1 MMEVLREHGEEEEE
15 EKEAFVISDELQ
27 DLEEKLSKIQVHIPN
42 VVSDFDWSSIDTSQL
57 PASYKTNSAKEKML
71 LQVADNFH
79 RQYVHLCPD
88 REPLF
93 LHPLNEC
100 GVEKFVS
107 TTVRPTLQPYPEL
120 YNWDGCAQFV
130 SDYLTMEPLRSTIM
144 PPSFLPSPT
153 TTLRYQRGN
162 CFGFSVVLCSLLI
175 GAGYDAYCVNG
186 YATRE
191 ICLMDETKEVC
202 PLLKKSKKILKE
214 PVKEKVKKYAIKPP
228 RDLRSK
234 FELQQAAKKEAEIV
248 AAQEKKQKE
257 EEERIVEAEKP
268 KPDPLYGLR
277 VHAWVLVLA
286 GKREVPESFF
296 IDPFTANSYSTTDE
310 HFLGIESVWNHKNYW
325 INMQDCWDGCKG
337 LAFDLGDPVRWE
349 FMLEGTDKPLLLL
362 PEEYEEELAD
372 EDLDDFDKEEE
383 EKGFD
388 MPASWVDPVQISRK
402 EFETRCPQGKKVIQY
417 KNAMLE
423 KWAPY
428 LNSNGLVQRL
438 TVYEDPE
445 CTRVLEVKEW
455 FKNREDMMNMRQLN
469 KKTEVTTEYFS
480 PGHVQG
486 LKAHTYKTMEPE
498 TERTM
503 EFYSE
508 TRVDGLQ
515 KRVENAKEMTEY
527 FEGRSDFL
535 HYRHAMFGKKTK
547 RAQMLVA
554 NTESNARPILQIKE
568 QFRRNTQ
575 KPADDDVAE
584 RIFMISEER
593 IMLTYHCKDSYITAS
608 KKEFIKQKEE
618 DNKGNK
624 IIMTSDMCIS
634 YQVGSFQKNKKLLH
648 LYEMML
654 KLMDAE
660 KHLRHQVWESETE
673 VLEILKI
680 REEEAATNKLTVS
693 MYDTER
699 NEKSKQHRETMERLM
714 QEERQRQVEQ
724 DLDYLAP
731 FLIQM
736 GSTEKMTKWQA
747 LRLKEDCL
755 TDFKHRLIEKAN
767 FIQARFEKVT
777 PPFAWST
784 PWLQQCIGAPLLR
797 EGTTWGSPSILQQ
810 ETQELQK
817 KQQWYQQNQLSMT
830 LEDEDAY
837 LTYCSDA
844 MFRIHILEIRLNR
857 HKEMAP
863 QKYMELDEKL
873 CKDPRLAEY
882 LKFNV

>member
-1 MMEVLREHGEEEEE
+1 MEVLREDGEEEEE
-15 EKEAFVISDELQ
+15 EKKAFVMSDELE

-42 VVSDFDWSSIDTSQL
+42 VL
-57 PASYKTNSAKEKML
+57 PASYKMNSAKEQML
-71 LQVADNFH
+71 LQLADNFH
-79 RQYVHLCPD
+79 RQYAHLCPD

-130 SDYLTMEPLRSTIM
+130 SDYLTMEPLPSPIT
-144 PPSFLPSPT
+144 PPSCLPSPT
-153 TTLRYQRGN
+153 TTLKYQQGN

-191 ICLMDETKEVC
+191 ICMMDETREVC
-202 PLLKKSKKILKE
+202 PLLKKSKE
-214 PVKEKVKKYAIKPP
+214 VRSPEKVKKYAVKPP

-234 FELQQAAKKEAEIV
+234 FELQQAAKKEAEIE
-248 AAQEKKQKE
+248 AAEEKKQKE
-257 EEERIVEAEKP
+257 EEDKLMESEKP

-277 VHAWVLVLA
+277 VHAWVLILS

-296 IDPFTANSYSTTDE
+296 IDPFTANSYSTTDDC
-310 HFLGIESVWNHKNYW
+310 FLGIESVWNHKNYW
-325 INMQDCWDGCKG
+325 VNMQDCWNGCKE
-337 LAFDLGDPVRWE
+337 LTFDLGDPVRWE
-349 FMLEGTDKPLLLL
+349 FMLLGTDKPLLLL
-362 PEEYEEELAD
+362 PEEEEEELGD
-372 EDLDDFDKEEE
+372 EDLDDFVT
-383 EKGFD
+383 
-388 MPASWVDPVQISRK
+388 SWVEPIHISRK

-417 KNAMLE
+417 KKAKLE

-428 LNSNGLVQRL
+428 LNSNGLVKRL
-438 TVYEDPE
+438 THYEDLE

-455 FKNREDMMNMRQLN
+455 FKNREDMMSMRQVN

-486 LKAHTYKTMEPE
+486 LKAHIYKTMESE

-515 KRVENAKEMTEY
+515 KRVENAQEMMEY

-535 HYRHAMFGKKTK
+535 HYRHTTFGKRTK
-547 RAQMLVA
+547 KAQTLV
-554 NTESNARPILQIKE
+554 NSELNARPIVQIKE
-568 QFRRNTQ
+568 QFHRNPE
-575 KPADDDVAE
+575 KPADEDVAE
-584 RIFMISEER
+584 RIFMILEER
-593 IMLTYHCKDSYITAS
+593 IMLTYHCKDDYITAS
-608 KKEFIKQKEE
+608 KKEFIKQKDV

-634 YQVGSFQKNKKLLH
+634 YQVGSSEKNKKLLH

-654 KLMDAE
+654 KLMEAE
-660 KHLRHQVWESETE
+660 KQSKHQVWESKTE

-680 REEEAATNKLTVS
+680 REEEAAASKLTVS

-699 NEKSKQHRETMERLM
+699 NEKSKQQRETMERLM

-736 GSTEKMTKWQA
+736 GSTEKMSKWQA

-755 TDFKHRLIEKAN
+755 NDFKHRLIDKAN
-767 FIQARFEKVT
+767 LIQARFEK
-777 PPFAWST
+777 
-784 PWLQQCIGAPLLR
+784 
-797 EGTTWGSPSILQQ
+797 

-844 MFRIHILEIRLNR
+844 MFRIRILEIRLNR

-863 QKYMELDEKL
+863 QKYIELEEKL

-882 LKFNV
+882 LKFYV

>member
-1 MMEVLREHGEEEEE
+1 MEVLREHGEEEEE
-15 EKEAFVISDELQ
+15 EKKVFVISNELQ
-27 DLEEKLSKIQVHIPN
+27 DLEEKLMTPKLFNLHQLLGNNRRETLMFLQTGLTHLNLTIE
-42 VVSDFDWSSIDTSQL
+42 FDWSSIDTSQL
-57 PASYKTNSAKEKML
+57 PASYKMNSAKEQML
-71 LQVADNFH
+71 LQLADNFH
-79 RQYVHLCPD
+79 RQYAHLCPD
-88 REPLF
+88 RQPLF

-100 GVEKFVS
+100 RVEKFVS

-130 SDYLTMEPLRSTIM
+130 SDYLTMEPLSSPIT
-144 PPSFLPSPT
+144 PPSYLPSPT
-153 TTLRYQRGN
+153 SILKYQRGN
-162 CFGFSVVLCSLLI
+162 CFGFSLLLCSLLI

-191 ICLMDETKEVC
+191 ICMMDETREVC
-202 PLLKKSKKILKE
+202 PLLEKSKEVLKE
-214 PVKEKVKKYAIKPP
+214 PVKEKIKKYAVKPP

-234 FELQQAAKKEAEIV
+234 FELQQVAKKEADTE
-248 AAQEKKQKE
+248 AAQKKKQKE
-257 EEERIVEAEKP
+257 EEERVMEAEKP

-277 VHAWVLVLA
+277 VHAWVLVLS

-296 IDPFTANSYSTTDE
+296 INPFTAHSYSTTDD
-310 HFLGIESVWNHKNYW
+310 HFLGIESIWNHKNYW
-325 INMQDCWDGCKG
+325 VNMQDCWNGCKD
-337 LAFDLGDPVRWE
+337 LTFDLGDPVRWE
-349 FMLEGTDKPLLLL
+349 FMLLGTDKPLLF
-362 PEEYEEELAD
+362 AQD
-372 EDLDDFDKEEE
+372 IDKEEE

-388 MPASWVDPVQISRK
+388 MPASWVDPIQISRK

-417 KNAMLE
+417 KNAKLE

-428 LNSNGLVQRL
+428 LNSNGLVKRL
-438 TVYEDPE
+438 TIYEDPE
-445 CTRVLEVKEW
+445 CIRVLEVKEW
-455 FKNREDMMNMRQLN
+455 FENREDMMNMRELN

-480 PGHVQG
+480 PGHIQG

-508 TRVDGLQ
+508 MRVDGLQ

-535 HYRHAMFGKKTK
+535 HYRHTMFGKRTK
-547 RAQMLVA
+547 RAQKLLV
-554 NTESNARPILQIKE
+554 NTELNARPIVQIKE
-568 QFRRNTQ
+568 QFHRNPE
-575 KPADDDVAE
+575 KPADEDVAE
-584 RIFMISEER
+584 CIFMILEER
-593 IMLTYHCKDSYITAS
+593 IMLTYHCKDDYITAS
-608 KKEFIKQKEE
+608 KKEFIKRKDV
-618 DNKGNK
+618 DNKGNE

-634 YQVGSFQKNKKLLH
+634 YQVGSFVKNKKLLH

-654 KLMDAE
+654 KLMEAE
-660 KHLRHQVWESETE
+660 KQLRHQVWESETE

-680 REEEAATNKLTVS
+680 REEEAAASKLTVS

-699 NEKSKQHRETMERLM
+699 NEKSKQQRETMERLM

-736 GSTEKMTKWQA
+736 GSTEKMSKWQA

-755 TDFKHRLIEKAN
+755 SDFKHRLIDKAN
-767 FIQARFEKVT
+767 LIQARFEK
-777 PPFAWST
+777 
-784 PWLQQCIGAPLLR
+784 
-797 EGTTWGSPSILQQ
+797 

-844 MFRIHILEIRLNR
+844 MFRIRILEIRLNR

-863 QKYMELDEKL
+863 QKYIELEEKL

>member
-1 MMEVLREHGEEEEE
+1 MEVLREQGEEEEE

-42 VVSDFDWSSIDTSQL
+42 VVSEFDWSSIDTSQL
-57 PASYKTNSAKEKML
+57 PASYKTNSAKEQML
-71 LQVADNFH
+71 LQLADNFH
-79 RQYVHLCPD
+79 RQYAHLCPD

-107 TTVRPTLQPYPEL
+107 TTVRPTLQPYPEM

-130 SDYLTMEPLRSTIM
+130 SDYLTMEPLPSPIT
-144 PPSFLPSPT
+144 PPNYLPSPT
-153 TTLRYQRGN
+153 TTLKYQRGN
-162 CFGFSVVLCSLLI
+162 CFGFSVLLCSLLI

-191 ICLMDETKEVC
+191 ICMMDETREVC
-202 PLLKKSKKILKE
+202 PLLKKSKEILKE
-214 PVKEKVKKYAIKPP
+214 EVKEKAKKYAVKPP

-234 FELQQAAKKEAEIV
+234 FELQQAAKKEAGIE
-248 AAQEKKQKE
+248 AAEEKKQKE
-257 EEERIVEAEKP
+257 EEERIMESEKP

-277 VHAWVLVLA
+277 VHAWVLVLS

-296 IDPFTANSYSTTDE
+296 IDPFTANSYSTTDD

-325 INMQDCWDGCKG
+325 VNMQDCWNGCKD
-337 LAFDLGDPVRWE
+337 LTFDLGDPVRWE
-349 FMLEGTDKPLLLL
+349 FMLLGTDKPLLLL
-362 PEEYEEELAD
+362 PEEEEEELAD
-372 EDLDDFDKEEE
+372 EDFDDFDKEEE

-388 MPASWVDPVQISRK
+388 MPSSWVEPIQISHK
-402 EFETRCPQGKKVIQY
+402 G
-417 KNAMLE
+417 
-423 KWAPY
+423 
-428 LNSNGLVQRL
+428 
-438 TVYEDPE
+438 
-445 CTRVLEVKEW
+445 TRVLEVKEW
-455 FKNREDMMNMRQLN
+455 FKNREDMVNMRQLN

-486 LKAHTYKTMEPE
+486 LKAHIYKTMDPE

-515 KRVENAKEMTEY
+515 KRVENAQEMTEY

-535 HYRHAMFGKKTK
+535 HYRHTMFGKRTK
-547 RAQMLVA
+547 RPQSLLV
-554 NTESNARPILQIKE
+554 NTESNARPIVQIKE
-568 QFRRNTQ
+568 QFHRNPE
-575 KPADDDVAE
+575 KPADEDVAE
-584 RIFMISEER
+584 RIFMVLEER
-593 IMLTYHCKDSYITAS
+593 IMLTYHCKDDYITAS
-608 KKEFIKQKEE
+608 KKEFIKRKDV

-634 YQVGSFQKNKKLLH
+634 YQVGSFEKNKKLLH

-654 KLMDAE
+654 KLMEAE
-660 KHLRHQVWESETE
+660 KQLRHQVWESETE

-680 REEEAATNKLTVS
+680 REEETAASKLTVS

-699 NEKSKQHRETMERLM
+699 NEKSKQQRETMERLM

-736 GSTEKMTKWQA
+736 GSTEKMSKWQA

-755 TDFKHRLIEKAN
+755 SDFKHRLIDKAN
-767 FIQARFEKVT
+767 LIQARFEK
-777 PPFAWST
+777 
-784 PWLQQCIGAPLLR
+784 
-797 EGTTWGSPSILQQ
+797 

-844 MFRIHILEIRLNR
+844 MFRIRILEIRLNR
-857 HKEMAP
+857 HKELAP
-863 QKYMELDEKL
+863 QKYIELEEKL

-882 LKFNV
+882 LKFYV

>member
-1 MMEVLREHGEEEEE
+1 MEVLREHGEEEEE
-15 EKEAFVISDELQ
+15 EKQVFVISNELQ
-27 DLEEKLSKIQVHIPN
+27 DLEEKLSEIQVHIPN
-42 VVSDFDWSSIDTSQL
+42 VVPEFDWSSIDTSQL
-57 PASYKTNSAKEKML
+57 PASYKTNSAKEQML
-71 LQVADNFH
+71 LQLADNFH
-79 RQYVHLCPD
+79 RQYAHLCPD
-88 REPLF
+88 RQPLF

-130 SDYLTMEPLRSTIM
+130 SDYLTMEPLSSPIT
-144 PPSFLPSPT
+144 PPSYLPSPT
-153 TTLRYQRGN
+153 TILKYQRGN
-162 CFGFSVVLCSLLI
+162 CFGFSVLLCSLLI

-191 ICLMDETKEVC
+191 ICMMDETREVC
-202 PLLKKSKKILKE
+202 PLLEKSKEVLKE
-214 PVKEKVKKYAIKPP
+214 PVKEKIKKYAVKPP

-234 FELQQAAKKEAEIV
+234 FELQQVAKKEADIE
-248 AAQEKKQKE
+248 AAQKKKQKE
-257 EEERIVEAEKP
+257 EEEKVMEAEKP

-277 VHAWVLVLA
+277 VHAWVLVLS

-296 IDPFTANSYSTTDE
+296 IDPFTAHSYSTTDD
-310 HFLGIESVWNHKNYW
+310 HFLGIESIWNHQNYW
-325 INMQDCWDGCKG
+325 VNMQDCWNGCKD
-337 LAFDLGDPVRWE
+337 LTFDLGDPVRWE
-349 FMLEGTDKPLLLL
+349 FMLLGTDKPLLLL
-362 PEEYEEELAD
+362 PEEEEEELAD

-388 MPASWVDPVQISRK
+388 MPASWVDPIQISRK

-417 KNAMLE
+417 KNAKLE

-428 LNSNGLVQRL
+428 LNNNGLVQRL

-445 CTRVLEVKEW
+445 
-455 FKNREDMMNMRQLN
+455 
-469 KKTEVTTEYFS
+469 S
-480 PGHVQG
+480 
-486 LKAHTYKTMEPE
+486 HTYKTMEPE

-535 HYRHAMFGKKTK
+535 HYRHTMFGKRTK
-547 RAQMLVA
+547 RAQKLLV

-568 QFRRNTQ
+568 QFHRNPE
-575 KPADDDVAE
+575 KPADEDVAE
-584 RIFMISEER
+584 RIFMILEER
-593 IMLTYHCKDSYITAS
+593 IMLTYHCKDDYITAS
-608 KKEFIKQKEE
+608 KKEFIKRKDV

-634 YQVGSFQKNKKLLH
+634 YRVGSFVKNKKLLH

-654 KLMDAE
+654 KLMEAE
-660 KHLRHQVWESETE
+660 KQSRHLVWESETE

-680 REEEAATNKLTVS
+680 REEEAAASKLTVS

-699 NEKSKQHRETMERLM
+699 NEKSKQQRETMERLM

-736 GSTEKMTKWQA
+736 GSTEKMSKWQA

-755 TDFKHRLIEKAN
+755 NDFKHRLIDKAN
-767 FIQARFEKVT
+767 LIQARFEK
-777 PPFAWST
+777 
-784 PWLQQCIGAPLLR
+784 
-797 EGTTWGSPSILQQ
+797 

-844 MFRIHILEIRLNR
+844 MFCIRILEIRLNR

-863 QKYMELDEKL
+863 QKYIELEEKL

-882 LKFNV
+882 LKCNV

>member
-1 MMEVLREHGEEEEE
+1 MEILGEHQEQQEVE
-15 EKEAFVISDELQ
+15 EKAFVISNELQ
-27 DLEEKLSKIQVHIPN
+27 DLDEKLSEIQVHIPD
-42 VVSDFDWSSIDTSQL
+42 VVSEFDWSSIDTSQL
-57 PASYKTNSAKEKML
+57 PTSYKTNSAKEQML
-71 LQVADNFH
+71 LQLADNFC
-79 RQYVHLCPD
+79 RQYVHLCPN

-93 LHPLNEC
+93 LHPSNEC
-100 GVEKFVS
+100 GVEKFMS
-107 TTVRPTLQPYPEL
+107 TTVRPTLQPHPEL

-130 SDYLTMEPLRSTIM
+130 SDYLTMEPLPSPIE
-144 PPSFLPSPT
+144 PPSYLPSPT
-153 TTLRYQRGN
+153 TILKYQRGN

-191 ICLMDETKEVC
+191 ICMMDETREVC
-202 PLLKKSKKILKE
+202 PLLRKSKEVLVE
-214 PVKEKVKKYAIKPP
+214 PMKQKVKKYAVKPL
-228 RDLRSK
+228 RDLCSK
-234 FELQQAAKKEAEIV
+234 FELQQKAKREAEME
-248 AAQEKKQKE
+248 AAQERKQKE
-257 EEERIVEAEKP
+257 EEERITEAEKP
-268 KPDPLYGLR
+268 KPDPLRGLR
-277 VHAWVLVLA
+277 VHAWVLVLS

-296 IDPFTANSYSTTDE
+296 IDPFTAQSYSIDDN
-310 HFLGIESVWNHKNYW
+310 HFLGIESIWNHKNYW
-325 INMQDCWDGCKG
+325 VNMQDCRAGCKD
-337 LAFDLGDPVRWE
+337 LTFDLGDPVRWE
-349 FMLEGTDKPLLLL
+349 FMLPGTDKPLLLL
-362 PEEYEEELAD
+362 PEEEEELAD

-383 EKGFD
+383 EKAFD
-388 MPASWVDPVQISRK
+388 MPPSWVEPIHISRK

-417 KNAMLE
+417 KNARLE

-428 LNSNGLVQRL
+428 LTSNGLVQRL
-438 TVYEDPE
+438 TIYKDPE

-455 FKNREDMMNMRQLN
+455 FKNREDMMAMRELN

-486 LKAHTYKTMEPE
+486 LKAHTYRTMVPE

-515 KRVENAKEMTEY
+515 KRVENPDEMTEY

-535 HYRHAMFGKKTK
+535 HYRHTVFGKRTK
-547 RAQMLVA
+547 KAQMLLA
-554 NTESNARPILQIKE
+554 NTELNARPITQIQE
-568 QFRRNTQ
+568 RFHRNPE

-584 RIFMISEER
+584 RIFRIVEER
-593 IMLTYHCKDSYITAS
+593 IMLTYHCKDNYISAS
-608 KKEFIKQKEE
+608 KKEFIKQKDV

-624 IIMTSDMCIS
+624 IVMTADMCVS
-634 YQVGSFQKNKKLLH
+634 YQAGSSEKNKKLLH

-654 KLMDAE
+654 KLMEAE
-660 KHLRHQVWESETE
+660 KQSKHQVWESQTE

-680 REEEAATNKLTVS
+680 RQEEAAASKLTVS

-699 NEKSKQHRETMERLM
+699 NEKSKQQRETMERLM

-731 FLIQM
+731 FMIQL

-755 TDFKHRLIEKAN
+755 NDFKHRLIEKAN
-767 FIQARFEKVT
+767 LIQARFE
-777 PPFAWST
+777 
-784 PWLQQCIGAPLLR
+784 
-797 EGTTWGSPSILQQ
+797 E

-844 MFRIHILEIRLNR
+844 MFRIHILEMRLNR

-863 QKYMELDEKL
+863 QKYIELEEKL

-882 LKFNV
+882 LKFNI

>member
-1 MMEVLREHGEEEEE
+1 MEVLREDGEEEEE
-15 EKEAFVISDELQ
+15 EKKAFVMSDELE

-42 VVSDFDWSSIDTSQL
+42 VVPEFDWSSIDTSQL
-57 PASYKTNSAKEKML
+57 PASYKMNSAKEQML
-71 LQVADNFH
+71 LQLADNFH
-79 RQYVHLCPD
+79 RQYAHLCPD

-130 SDYLTMEPLRSTIM
+130 SDYLTMEPLPSPIT
-144 PPSFLPSPT
+144 PPSCLPSPT
-153 TTLRYQRGN
+153 TTLKYQQGN

-191 ICLMDETKEVC
+191 ICMMDETREVC
-202 PLLKKSKKILKE
+202 PLLKKSKEVLKK
-214 PVKEKVKKYAIKPP
+214 PVKEKVKKYAVKPP

-234 FELQQAAKKEAEIV
+234 FELQQAAKKEAEIE
-248 AAQEKKQKE
+248 AAEEKKQKE
-257 EEERIVEAEKP
+257 EEDKLMESEKP

-277 VHAWVLVLA
+277 VHAWVLILS

-296 IDPFTANSYSTTDE
+296 IDPFTANSYSTTDDC
-310 HFLGIESVWNHKNYW
+310 FLGIESVWNHKNYW
-325 INMQDCWDGCKG
+325 VNMQDCWNGCKE
-337 LAFDLGDPVRWE
+337 LTFDLGDPVRWE
-349 FMLEGTDKPLLLL
+349 FMLLGTDKPLLL
-362 PEEYEEELAD
+362 ASQD
-372 EDLDDFDKEEE
+372 SDKEE

-388 MPASWVDPVQISRK
+388 MPASWVEPIHISRK

-417 KNAMLE
+417 KKAKLE

-428 LNSNGLVQRL
+428 LNSNGLVKRL
-438 TVYEDPE
+438 THYEDLE

-455 FKNREDMMNMRQLN
+455 FKNREDMMSMRQVN

-486 LKAHTYKTMEPE
+486 LKAHIYKTMESE

-515 KRVENAKEMTEY
+515 KRVENAQEMMEY

-535 HYRHAMFGKKTK
+535 HYRHTTFGKRTK
-547 RAQMLVA
+547 KAQTLV
-554 NTESNARPILQIKE
+554 NSELNARPIVQIKE
-568 QFRRNTQ
+568 QFHRNPE
-575 KPADDDVAE
+575 KPADEDVAE
-584 RIFMISEER
+584 RIFMILEER
-593 IMLTYHCKDSYITAS
+593 IMLTYHCKDDYITAS
-608 KKEFIKQKEE
+608 KKEFIKQKDV

-634 YQVGSFQKNKKLLH
+634 YQVGSSEKNKKLLH

-654 KLMDAE
+654 KLMEAE
-660 KHLRHQVWESETE
+660 KQSKHQVWESKTE

-680 REEEAATNKLTVS
+680 REEEAAASKLTVS

-699 NEKSKQHRETMERLM
+699 NEKSKQQRETMERLM

-736 GSTEKMTKWQA
+736 GSTEKMSKWQA

-755 TDFKHRLIEKAN
+755 NDFKHRLIDKAN
-767 FIQARFEKVT
+767 LIQARFEK
-777 PPFAWST
+777 
-784 PWLQQCIGAPLLR
+784 
-797 EGTTWGSPSILQQ
+797 

-844 MFRIHILEIRLNR
+844 MFRIRILEIRLNR

-863 QKYMELDEKL
+863 QKYIELEEKL

-882 LKFNV
+882 LKFYV

>member
-1 MMEVLREHGEEEEE
+1 MEVLRENGEHEEE
-15 EKEAFVISDELQ
+15 EKKVLVISNELQ
-27 DLEEKLSKIQVHIPN
+27 DLEEKLSRIKVHIPN
-42 VVSDFDWSSIDTSQL
+42 VVPEFDWNSIDTSQL
-57 PASYKTNSAKEKML
+57 PASYKTNSAKEQML
-71 LQVADNFH
+71 LQLADNFH
-79 RQYVHLCPD
+79 RQYAHLCPD
-88 REPLF
+88 RQPLF

-130 SDYLTMEPLRSTIM
+130 SDYLTMEPLS
-144 PPSFLPSPT
+144 SPIT
-153 TTLRYQRGN
+153 P
-162 CFGFSVVLCSLLI
+162 V
-175 GAGYDAYCVNG
+175 
-186 YATRE
+186 
-191 ICLMDETKEVC
+191 
-202 PLLKKSKKILKE
+202 LKE
-214 PVKEKVKKYAIKPP
+214 PVKEKAKKYAVKPP

-234 FELQQAAKKEAEIV
+234 FELQQVSKKEADIK
-248 AAQEKKQKE
+248 AAQKKKQKE
-257 EEERIVEAEKP
+257 EEEKVMEAEKP
-268 KPDPLYGLR
+268 TPDPLYGLR
-277 VHAWVLVLA
+277 VHAWVLVLS

-296 IDPFTANSYSTTDE
+296 IDPFTAHSYSTSDD
-310 HFLGIESVWNHKNYW
+310 HFLGIESIWNHKDYW
-325 INMQDCWDGCKG
+325 VNMQDCWNGCKD
-337 LAFDLGDPVRWE
+337 LTFDLGDPVRWE
-349 FMLEGTDKPLLLL
+349 FMLLGTDKPLLLL
-362 PEEYEEELAD
+362 PEEEEEELAD

-388 MPASWVDPVQISRK
+388 MPPSWVDLIQISRK

-417 KNAMLE
+417 KSAKLE

-428 LNSNGLVQRL
+428 LNSNGLVKRL

-445 CTRVLEVKEW
+445 CVRVLEVKGW
-455 FKNREDMMNMRQLN
+455 FENREDMMNMRQLN

-480 PGHVQG
+480 PGHIQG
-486 LKAHTYKTMEPE
+486 LKAHSYKTMEPE

-535 HYRHAMFGKKTK
+535 HYRHTVFGRRTK
-547 RAQMLVA
+547 RAQMVLI
-554 NTESNARPILQIKE
+554 NTELNARPIVQIKE
-568 QFRRNTQ
+568 QFHRNPE
-575 KPADDDVAE
+575 KPADEDVAE
-584 RIFMISEER
+584 RIFMILEGR
-593 IMLTYHCKDSYITAS
+593 IMLTYHCKDDYITAS
-608 KKEFIKQKEE
+608 KKEFIKWKDV

-624 IIMTSDMCIS
+624 VIMTSDMCIS
-634 YQVGSFQKNKKLLH
+634 YQVGSSVKNKKLLH

-654 KLMDAE
+654 KLMEEE
-660 KHLRHQVWESETE
+660 KQLRHQVWESETE

-680 REEEAATNKLTVS
+680 REEEAAASKLTVS

-699 NEKSKQHRETMERLM
+699 NEKSRQQRETMERLM
-714 QEERQRQVEQ
+714 LEERQRQVEQ

-736 GSTEKMTKWQA
+736 GSTEKMSKWQA

-755 TDFKHRLIEKAN
+755 NDFKHHLIDKAN
-767 FIQARFEKVT
+767 LIQARFEK
-777 PPFAWST
+777 
-784 PWLQQCIGAPLLR
+784 
-797 EGTTWGSPSILQQ
+797 

-844 MFRIHILEIRLNR
+844 MFRIRILEIRLNR

-863 QKYMELDEKL
+863 QKYIELEEKL
-873 CKDPRLAEY
+873 CKDPRLTEY

>member
-1 MMEVLREHGEEEEE
+1 MEVLREDGEEEEE
-15 EKEAFVISDELQ
+15 EKKAFVMSDELE
-27 DLEEKLSKIQVHIPN
+27 DLEEKLE
-42 VVSDFDWSSIDTSQL
+42 FDWSSIDTSQL
-57 PASYKTNSAKEKML
+57 PASYKMNSAKEQML
-71 LQVADNFH
+71 LQLADNFH
-79 RQYVHLCPD
+79 RQYAHLCPD

-130 SDYLTMEPLRSTIM
+130 SDYLTMEPLPSPIT
-144 PPSFLPSPT
+144 PPSCLPSPT
-153 TTLRYQRGN
+153 TTLKYQQGN

-191 ICLMDETKEVC
+191 ICMMDETREVC
-202 PLLKKSKKILKE
+202 PLLKKSKE
-214 PVKEKVKKYAIKPP
+214 VRMKEKVKKYAVKPP

-234 FELQQAAKKEAEIV
+234 FELQQAAKKEAEIE
-248 AAQEKKQKE
+248 AAEEKKQKE
-257 EEERIVEAEKP
+257 EEDKLMESEKP

-277 VHAWVLVLA
+277 VHAWVLILS

-296 IDPFTANSYSTTDE
+296 IDPFTANSYSTTDDC
-310 HFLGIESVWNHKNYW
+310 FLGIESVWNHKNYW
-325 INMQDCWDGCKG
+325 VNMQDCWNGCKE
-337 LAFDLGDPVRWE
+337 LTFDLGDPVRWE
-349 FMLEGTDKPLLLL
+349 FMLLGTDKPLLLL
-362 PEEYEEELAD
+362 PEEEEEELGD
-372 EDLDDFDKEEE
+372 EDLDDFVSLLDSAS
-383 EKGFD
+383 GFS
-388 MPASWVDPVQISRK
+388 AFVVDCFSFPSA

-417 KNAMLE
+417 KKAKLE

-428 LNSNGLVQRL
+428 LNSNGLVKRL
-438 TVYEDPE
+438 THYEDLE

-455 FKNREDMMNMRQLN
+455 FKNREDMMSMRQVN

-486 LKAHTYKTMEPE
+486 LKAHIYKTMESE

-515 KRVENAKEMTEY
+515 KRVENAQEMMEY

-535 HYRHAMFGKKTK
+535 HYRHTTFGKRTK
-547 RAQMLVA
+547 KAQTLV
-554 NTESNARPILQIKE
+554 NSELNARPIVQIKE
-568 QFRRNTQ
+568 QFHRNPE
-575 KPADDDVAE
+575 KPADEDVAE
-584 RIFMISEER
+584 RIFMILEER
-593 IMLTYHCKDSYITAS
+593 IMLTYHCKDDYITAS
-608 KKEFIKQKEE
+608 KKEFIKQKDV

-634 YQVGSFQKNKKLLH
+634 YQVGSSEKNKKLLH

-654 KLMDAE
+654 KLMEAE
-660 KHLRHQVWESETE
+660 KQSKHQVWESKTE

-680 REEEAATNKLTVS
+680 REEEAAASKLTVS

-699 NEKSKQHRETMERLM
+699 NEKSKQQRETMERLM

-736 GSTEKMTKWQA
+736 GSTEKMSKWQA

-755 TDFKHRLIEKAN
+755 NDFKHRLIDKAN
-767 FIQARFEKVT
+767 LIQARFEK
-777 PPFAWST
+777 
-784 PWLQQCIGAPLLR
+784 
-797 EGTTWGSPSILQQ
+797 

-844 MFRIHILEIRLNR
+844 MFRIRILEIRLNR

-863 QKYMELDEKL
+863 QKYIELEEKL

-882 LKFNV
+882 LKFYV

>member
-1 MMEVLREHGEEEEE
+1 MEVLREHGEEEEE
-15 EKEAFVISDELQ
+15 EKKVFVISNELQ
-27 DLEEKLSKIQVHIPN
+27 DLEEKLSEIQVHIPN
-42 VVSDFDWSSIDTSQL
+42 VVPEFDWSSIDTSQL
-57 PASYKTNSAKEKML
+57 PASYKTNSAKEQML
-71 LQVADNFH
+71 LQLGDNFH
-79 RQYVHLCPD
+79 RQYAHLCPD
-88 REPLF
+88 RQPLF

-130 SDYLTMEPLRSTIM
+130 SDYLTMEPLSSPIT
-144 PPSFLPSPT
+144 PPSYLPSPT
-153 TTLRYQRGN
+153 TILKYQRGN
-162 CFGFSVVLCSLLI
+162 CFGFSMLLCSLLI

-191 ICLMDETKEVC
+191 ICMMDETREVC
-202 PLLKKSKKILKE
+202 PLLEKSKEVLKE
-214 PVKEKVKKYAIKPP
+214 PVKEKIKKYAVKPP

-234 FELQQAAKKEAEIV
+234 FELQQVAKKEADIE
-248 AAQEKKQKE
+248 AAQKKKQKE
-257 EEERIVEAEKP
+257 EEEKVMEAEKP

-277 VHAWVLVLA
+277 VHAWVLVLS

-296 IDPFTANSYSTTDE
+296 IDPFTAHSYSTTDD
-310 HFLGIESVWNHKNYW
+310 HFLGIESIWNHQNYW
-325 INMQDCWDGCKG
+325 VNMQDCWNGCKD
-337 LAFDLGDPVRWE
+337 LTFDLGDPVRWE
-349 FMLEGTDKPLLLL
+349 FMLLGTDKPLLLL
-362 PEEYEEELAD
+362 PEEEEEELAD

-388 MPASWVDPVQISRK
+388 MPASWVDPIQISRK

-417 KNAMLE
+417 KNAKLE

-428 LNSNGLVQRL
+428 LNNNGLVQRL

-445 CTRVLEVKEW
+445 CIRVLEVKEW
-455 FKNREDMMNMRQLN
+455 FENREDMMNMRQLN

-480 PGHVQG
+480 PGHIQG

-535 HYRHAMFGKKTK
+535 HYRHTMFGKRTK
-547 RAQMLVA
+547 RAQKLLV

-568 QFRRNTQ
+568 QFHRNPE
-575 KPADDDVAE
+575 KPADEDVAE
-584 RIFMISEER
+584 RIFMILEER
-593 IMLTYHCKDSYITAS
+593 IMLTYHCKDDYITAS
-608 KKEFIKQKEE
+608 KKEFIKQKDV

-634 YQVGSFQKNKKLLH
+634 YRVGSFVKNKKLLH

-654 KLMDAE
+654 KLMEAE
-660 KHLRHQVWESETE
+660 KQSRHLVWESETE

-680 REEEAATNKLTVS
+680 REEEAAASKLTVS

-699 NEKSKQHRETMERLM
+699 NEKSKQQRETMERLM

-736 GSTEKMTKWQA
+736 GSTEKMSKWQA

-755 TDFKHRLIEKAN
+755 NDFKHRLIDKAN
-767 FIQARFEKVT
+767 LIQARFEK
-777 PPFAWST
+777 
-784 PWLQQCIGAPLLR
+784 
-797 EGTTWGSPSILQQ
+797 

-844 MFRIHILEIRLNR
+844 MFCIRILEIRLNR

-863 QKYMELDEKL
+863 QKYIELEEKL

-882 LKFNV
+882 LKSNV

>member
-1 MMEVLREHGEEEEE
+1 
-15 EKEAFVISDELQ
+15 
-27 DLEEKLSKIQVHIPN
+27 
-42 VVSDFDWSSIDTSQL
+42 
-57 PASYKTNSAKEKML
+57 
-71 LQVADNFH
+71 
-79 RQYVHLCPD
+79 
-88 REPLF
+88 
-93 LHPLNEC
+93 
-100 GVEKFVS
+100 
-107 TTVRPTLQPYPEL
+107 
-120 YNWDGCAQFV
+120 
-130 SDYLTMEPLRSTIM
+130 
-144 PPSFLPSPT
+144 
-153 TTLRYQRGN
+153 
-162 CFGFSVVLCSLLI
+162 
-175 GAGYDAYCVNG
+175 
-186 YATRE
+186 
-191 ICLMDETKEVC
+191 
-202 PLLKKSKKILKE
+202 
-214 PVKEKVKKYAIKPP
+214 
-228 RDLRSK
+228 
-234 FELQQAAKKEAEIV
+234 
-248 AAQEKKQKE
+248 
-257 EEERIVEAEKP
+257 
-268 KPDPLYGLR
+268 
-277 VHAWVLVLA
+277 
-286 GKREVPESFF
+286 
-296 IDPFTANSYSTTDE
+296 
-310 HFLGIESVWNHKNYW
+310 
-325 INMQDCWDGCKG
+325 
-337 LAFDLGDPVRWE
+337 
-349 FMLEGTDKPLLLL
+349 
-362 PEEYEEELAD
+362 
-372 EDLDDFDKEEE
+372 
-383 EKGFD
+383 
-388 MPASWVDPVQISRK
+388 
-402 EFETRCPQGKKVIQY
+402 
-417 KNAMLE
+417 
-423 KWAPY
+423 
-428 LNSNGLVQRL
+428 
-438 TVYEDPE
+438 
-445 CTRVLEVKEW
+445 
-455 FKNREDMMNMRQLN
+455 
-469 KKTEVTTEYFS
+469 
-480 PGHVQG
+480 
-486 LKAHTYKTMEPE
+486 
-498 TERTM
+498 
-503 EFYSE
+503 
-508 TRVDGLQ
+508 
-515 KRVENAKEMTEY
+515 
-527 FEGRSDFL
+527 
-535 HYRHAMFGKKTK
+535 
-547 RAQMLVA
+547 
-554 NTESNARPILQIKE
+554 QIKE

-767 FIQARFEKVT
+767 FIQARFEK
-777 PPFAWST
+777 
-784 PWLQQCIGAPLLR
+784 
-797 EGTTWGSPSILQQ
+797 

-882 LKFNV
+882 LKF